1 MAFLASHSPSQRLYS
16 VFSLGLLAVGL
27 MPPVSSAQ
35 STPNQPIN
43 QCDLSGAIAAITT
56 RPENQKAYWGIAV
69 QDIETDKLIYANN
82 AEKTFTPASAHK
94 LLTTAAA
101 LAYFGSDYQFK
112 TPIYTVGNAPH
123 LEKLIIKGVGDPTLT
138 TQQLQNSLAL
148 LQTKGITHIDEIIV
162 DDSYFQN
169 SSINPTWEW
178 SDLPWYY
185 ATSVNS
191 LILNENTV
199 TVTVSPSDIG
209 KPAIIEWSDAIAAR
223 QWNLQSSLMTTE
235 TGEMRPA
242 EPTQTYG
249 SNELITTGE
258 LAVDAEPKNWFLAI
272 PNPSQY
278 AVETMAQLLS
288 ESGISID
295 TMSVYHLE
303 YPLDQAQLLTIISS
317 DSLGEI
323 IRQTNQDSRNLF
335 AESLRQ
341 ILMGEAQNIPDLL
354 TNLGVD
360 PNNYRLRDG
369 SGLSRHN
376 LATPMTFVQVLDG
389 MAEHS
394 EAVAYKNSLAIAA
407 TSGTLSN
414 RFQDTPIAGQ
424 FFGKTGTMTS
434 VGALSGYLNLDGD
447 RRVALSIL
455 VNQSE
460 QPGSVIRRGIDD
472 VVGAIY
478 EWGQCSG
485 DRP

>member
-1 MAFLASHSPSQRLYS
+1 MIMTFLKVQQFCSGFA
-16 VFSLGLLAVGL
+16 LGLFAIGL
-27 MPPVSSAQ
+27 LPQSSFAQ
-35 STPNQPIN
+35 STN
-43 QCDLSGAIAAITT
+43 QCDLSGAIATIIN

-69 QDIETDKLIYANN
+69 QNIETDQLIYANN
-82 AEKTFTPASAHK
+82 AEKTFTPASTHK

-123 LEKLIIKGVGDPTLT
+123 LEKLIIKGVGNPTLT
-138 TQQLQNSLAL
+138 TQQLKNSLAL
-148 LQTKGITHIDEIIV
+148 LQTKGINHIDEIIV
-162 DDSYFQN
+162 DDSYFQK

-191 LILNENTV
+191 LILNENIV
-199 TVTVSPSDIG
+199 TVTVSPNEIG

-223 QWNLQSSLMTTE
+223 QWNLQSSLMTTD
-235 TGEMRPA
+235 TGEMRPT

-258 LAVDAEPKNWFLAI
+258 LSVDAEPQNWFLAI
-272 PNPSQY
+272 PDPSQY
-278 AVETMAQLLS
+278 AVETTAKLLL
-288 ESGISID
+288 ESGISIN
-295 TMSVYHLE
+295 TMSVYHVE
-303 YPLDQAQLLTIISS
+303 YPLDQAQLFTIIPS

-341 ILMGEAQNIPDLL
+341 ILMSEAQNIPDLL
-354 TNLGVD
+354 TDLGVD

-389 MAEHS
+389 MAAHS
-394 EAVAYKNSLAIAA
+394 EAAAYQNSLAIAA
-407 TSGTLSN
+407 TSGTLSR
-414 RFQDTPIAGQ
+414 RFQDTPITGN
-424 FFGKTGTMTS
+424 FFGKTGSMTN
-434 VGALSGYLNLDGD
+434 VGALSGYLNIDGD
-447 RRVALSIL
+447 RPIALSIL

-460 QPGSVIRRGIDD
+460 QSGSVIRRGIDD

-478 EWGQCSG
+478 DWGQCGG